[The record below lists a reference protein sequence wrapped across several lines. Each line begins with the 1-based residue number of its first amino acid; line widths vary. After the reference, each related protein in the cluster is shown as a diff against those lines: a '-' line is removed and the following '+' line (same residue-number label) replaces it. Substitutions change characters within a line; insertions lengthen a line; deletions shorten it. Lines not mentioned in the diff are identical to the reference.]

1 MSFISGWEPSVDL
14 KTFLHCLDRSKS
26 GANTSLGAVQTSRQ
40 SSSFPP
46 TSTTWFLLI
55 SHPAF
60 PPVSHPKM
68 VLEHLGT
75 GVPSG
80 MWKLLYQFVALDHEG
95 FHIFSKGFYA
105 HVSSWFL
112 RNVNSI
118 VNVCYITCVS
128 CPELH
133 WYCCSNSEELWCW
146 AIVKIESMSCSMTSS
161 CAGVHY
167 ELMAELTISEF
178 KIIWRYLKVSV
189 RLLRLP

>member
-1 MSFISGWEPSVDL
+1 MAFYVSFISGWEPSVDL
-14 KTFLHCLDRSKS
+14 ETFLHCLDRSKS

-80 MWKLLYQFVALDHEG
+80 MWKLLYQFITLDHEG
-95 FHIFSKGFYA
+95 FHIFSKGFYQRWKN
-105 HVSSWFL
+105 VQIL
-112 RNVNSI
+112 RI
-118 VNVCYITCVS
+118 YLCYFFQAVLIFWLYTRKQT
-128 CPELH
+128 ETLY
-133 WYCCSNSEELWCW
+133 YCHSAKSN
-146 AIVKIESMSCSMTSS
+146 M
-161 CAGVHY
+161 
-167 ELMAELTISEF
+167 
-178 KIIWRYLKVSV
+178 LK
-189 RLLRLP
+189 LLCY

>member
-1 MSFISGWEPSVDL
+1 MRHF
-14 KTFLHCLDRSKS
+14 FLGEKIVLIWKHFYTVEIEAKVEQTLLWALSKHPDS
-26 GANTSLGAVQTSRQ
+26 PPHSL
-40 SSSFPP
+40 PP
-46 TSTTWFLLI
+46 QQPGFYLSLILLFLLFLI
-55 SHPAF
+55 Q
-60 PPVSHPKM
+60 
-68 VLEHLGT
+68 HLGT

-80 MWKLLYQFVALDHEG
+80 MWKLLYQFITLDHEG

-161 CAGVHY
+161 CAGVHF